1 MNEFPPDLLLRIGI
15 ALAMLCVWVLGIG
28 GGLALLHFLVSLPMR
43 RAERARAILELM
55 ETALRLG
62 EPVEQA
68 LISIS
73 QSREQSL
80 GVRFHLFV
88 AWLERGL
95 RLPEALAKVPRLLP
109 PQIVAMLQAGER
121 IGDLRKIL
129 PACRQLLADAVSET
143 RSALNYLVVITFVI
157 SPATMLVFWM
167 IAVMVLPKLNEVANG
182 LGTDPAGGLHWLI
195 QHRILFL
202 DTQILFQI
210 GMWSAALLYI
220 IGPRARAWLPG
231 FDQLSWHLPWR
242 RRRMQRDFS
251 IMLATLLDAR
261 MPEPEAITLAADCTA
276 NRRFQARA
284 VLAVNHLRQGR
295 SLPEAVQALD
305 DHGEFRWRLTNA
317 THSRGGFLTALA
329 GWHDALNA
337 KAFQQQQA
345 AAHAISTAL
354 LLFNGVFVA
363 AIVITVFAFLISII
377 NAGCLW

>member
-1 MNEFPPDLLLRIGI
+1 MNDFPELFLRLSL
-15 ALAMLCVWVLGIG
+15 ALALICVWALTLG

-43 RAERARAILELM
+43 RAERARALLELM
-55 ETALRLG
+55 ETSLRLG

-88 AWLERGL
+88 AWLENGL
-95 RLPEALAKVPRLLP
+95 RLPDALAKVPRLLP
-109 PQIVAMLQAGER
+109 PQIVAMLRAGER

-157 SPATMLVFWM
+157 SPATMFFFSFLAIMVF
-167 IAVMVLPKLNEVANG
+167 PKLNQVAYG
-182 LGTDPAGGLHWLI
+182 LGVDHSSGIHLLT
-195 QHRILFL
+195 QHSALFVG
-202 DTQILFQI
+202 TQILFQLA
-210 GMWSAALLYI
+210 MWTAAI
-220 IGPRARAWLPG
+220 IYVLGPHAHAWLPG
-231 FDQLSWHLPWR
+231 YDQVSWRLPWR
-242 RRRMQRDFS
+242 RKRMQRDFS

-261 MPEPEAITLAADCTA
+261 MPEPEAITLAADCTS
-276 NRRFQARA
+276 NRCFQKRA
-284 VLAVNHLRQGR
+284 ATAVKDLGQGR
-295 SLPEAVQALD
+295 SLTEAVQAMD

-317 THSRGGFLTALA
+317 AHSRNGFLTALA
-329 GWHDALNA
+329 GWHEALDA

-345 AAHAISTAL
+345 AAHVLSTAL

>member
-1 MNEFPPDLLLRIGI
+1 MNDFPDLLLRLGL
-15 ALAMLCVWVLGIG
+15 ALAMLCIWALGLG
-28 GGLALLHFLVSLPMR
+28 GGIAALHFLVSLPMR
-43 RAERARAILELM
+43 RAERARALLDLM
-55 ETALRLG
+55 ETSLRLG

-88 AWLERGL
+88 AWLEKGL

-109 PQIVAMLQAGER
+109 PQIVAMLRAGER

-143 RSALNYLVVITFVI
+143 RSALNYLVVITFII
-157 SPATMLVFWM
+157 SPATMFIFSVLAITVF
-167 IAVMVLPKLNEVANG
+167 PKLNEVAYG
-182 LGTDPAGGLHWLI
+182 LGMDHSGGIHWLI
-195 QHRILFL
+195 QHATLFVG
-202 DTQILFQI
+202 TQILFQL
-210 GMWSAALLYI
+210 GMWTAALIYV
-220 IGPRARAWLPG
+220 IGPQAHAWLPG
-231 FDQLSWHLPWR
+231 YDQVSWRLPWR
-242 RRRMQRDFS
+242 RKRMQRDFS
-251 IMLATLLDAR
+251 IMLATLLDAG

-276 NRRFQARA
+276 NRCFQDRA
-284 VLAVNHLRQGR
+284 AIAVNNLGQGR
-295 SLPEAVQALD
+295 SLTEAVQAMD
-305 DHGEFRWRLTNA
+305 DHGELRWRLTNA
-317 THSRGGFLTALA
+317 AHSRSGFLTALA

-354 LLFNGVFVA
+354 LLFNGAFVA

>member
-1 MNEFPPDLLLRIGI
+1 MNDFPDLLLRLGL
-15 ALAMLCVWVLGIG
+15 ALAMLCIWALGVG
-28 GGLALLHFLVSLPMR
+28 GGIASLHALVSLPMR
-43 RAERARAILELM
+43 RAERARALLDLM
-55 ETALRLG
+55 ETSLRLG

-88 AWLERGL
+88 AWLENGL

-109 PQIVAMLQAGER
+109 PQIVAMLRAGER
-121 IGDLRKIL
+121 IGDLRKVL

-143 RSALNYLVVITFVI
+143 RSALNYLIVITFVI
-157 SPATMLVFWM
+157 SPATLFIFSVLAIIVF
-167 IAVMVLPKLNEVANG
+167 PRLNEVAYG
-182 LGTDPAGGLHWLI
+182 LGMDHSGGIHWLI
-195 QHRILFL
+195 EHRTLFVG
-202 DTQILFQI
+202 TQIIFQL
-210 GMWSAALLYI
+210 GMWLAALIYV
-220 IGPRARAWLPG
+220 IGPQAHAWLPG
-231 FDQLSWHLPWR
+231 YDQLSWRLPWR
-242 RRRMQRDFS
+242 RKRMQRDFS
-251 IMLATLLDAR
+251 IMLATLLDAG
-261 MPEPEAITLAADCTA
+261 MPEPEAVTLAADCTA
-276 NRRFQARA
+276 NRCFQQRA
-284 VLAVNHLRQGR
+284 ANAVNNLRQGR
-295 SLPEAVQALD
+295 SLTEAVQAMD

-317 THSRGGFLTALA
+317 AHSRSGFLTALA

-354 LLFNGVFVA
+354 LLFNGAFVA

>member
-1 MNEFPPDLLLRIGI
+1 
-15 ALAMLCVWVLGIG
+15 
-28 GGLALLHFLVSLPMR
+28 
-43 RAERARAILELM
+43 M
-55 ETALRLG
+55 ETSLRLG

-88 AWLERGL
+88 AWLENGL

-109 PQIVAMLQAGER
+109 PQIVAMLRAGER

-129 PACRQLLADAVSET
+129 AACRQLLADAVSET

-157 SPATMLVFWM
+157 SPATMFVFSLLA
-167 IAVMVLPKLNEVANG
+167 IMVFPKLNEVAYG
-182 LGTDPAGGLHWLI
+182 LGMDHSGGIHWLI
-195 QHRILFL
+195 QHRPCLSARKLFFRL
-202 DTQILFQI
+202 GCGSLPSSTL
-210 GMWSAALLYI
+210 SAPHAH
-220 IGPRARAWLPG
+220 AWLPG
-231 FDQLSWHLPWR
+231 YDQLSWRLPWCR
-242 RRRMQRDFS
+242 KRMQRDFS
-251 IMLATLLDAR
+251 IMLATLLDAG
-261 MPEPEAITLAADCTA
+261 MPEPEAVTLAADCTA
-276 NRRFQARA
+276 NRCFQNRA
-284 VLAVNHLRQGR
+284 AIAVNNLGQGR
-295 SLPEAVQALD
+295 SLAEAVQVMD

-317 THSRGGFLTALA
+317 AHSRSGFLTALA

-345 AAHAISTAL
+345 AAHTISTAL
-354 LLFNGVFVA
+354 LLFNGAFVA

>member
-1 MNEFPPDLLLRIGI
+1 MNDFPDLLLRLGLV
-15 ALAMLCVWVLGIG
+15 LAMLCIWALVLG
-28 GGLALLHFLVSLPMR
+28 GGLTLLHFLVSLPMR
-43 RAERARAILELM
+43 RAERARALLDLM
-55 ETALRLG
+55 ETSLRLG

-88 AWLERGL
+88 AWLENGL

-109 PQIVAMLQAGER
+109 PQIVAMLRAGER

-157 SPATMLVFWM
+157 SPATMFIFSVLAITVF
-167 IAVMVLPKLNEVANG
+167 PKLNEVAYG
-182 LGTDPAGGLHWLI
+182 LGMDHSGGIHWLI
-195 QHRILFL
+195 QHSTLFVG
-202 DTQILFQI
+202 TQILFQV
-210 GMWSAALLYI
+210 GMWLAAITYV
-220 IGPRARAWLPG
+220 IGPQAHAWLPG
-231 FDQLSWHLPWR
+231 YDQLSWRLPWR
-242 RRRMQRDFS
+242 RKRMQRDFS
-251 IMLATLLDAR
+251 IMLATLLDAG
-261 MPEPEAITLAADCTA
+261 MPEPEAVTLAADCTA
-276 NRRFQARA
+276 NRCFQDRA
-284 VLAVNHLRQGR
+284 AIAVNNLSQGR
-295 SLPEAVQALD
+295 SLAEAVQAMD

-317 THSRGGFLTALA
+317 AHSRSGFLTALA

-345 AAHAISTAL
+345 AAHTISTAL
-354 LLFNGVFVA
+354 LLFNGAFVA

>member
-1 MNEFPPDLLLRIGI
+1 MNDFSPDLILRLGLV
-15 ALAMLCVWVLGIG
+15 LAMLCIWALVLG

-43 RAERARAILELM
+43 RAERARALLELM
-55 ETALRLG
+55 ETSLRLG

-88 AWLERGL
+88 AWLENGL
-95 RLPEALAKVPRLLP
+95 RLDEALVKVPRLLP
-109 PQIVAMLQAGER
+109 PQIVAMLQAGQR

-143 RSALNYLVVITFVI
+143 RSALNYLVVITFVV
-157 SPATMLVFWM
+157 SPATVMVFWM
-167 IAVMVLPKLNEVANG
+167 IAVFVFPKLNEVAAG
-182 LGTDPAGGLHWLI
+182 LGVGQAHGIQWLMDY
-195 QHRILFL
+195 RTLFVGA
-202 DTQILFQI
+202 QILFQI

-220 IGPRARAWLPG
+220 IGPRAHAWLPG
-231 FDQLSWHLPWR
+231 YDGLIWRLPWR
-242 RRRMQRDFS
+242 RKRMQRDFS
-251 IMLATLLDAR
+251 IVLATLLDAG

-276 NRRFQARA
+276 NRCFQQRA
-284 VLAVNHLRQGR
+284 ALAVNHLRQGC
-295 SLPEAVQALD
+295 SLSEAVQALD

-317 THSRGGFLTALA
+317 THSRSGFLTALA

-354 LLFNGVFVA
+354 LLFNGAFVA

>member
-1 MNEFPPDLLLRIGI
+1 MNDFPDLLLRLGI
-15 ALAMLCVWVLGIG
+15 ALAILCVWALVLG

-43 RAERARAILELM
+43 RAERARALLDLM
-55 ETALRLG
+55 ETSLRLG

-88 AWLERGL
+88 AWLEKGL

-109 PQIVAMLQAGER
+109 PQIVAMLQAGQR

-143 RSALNYLVVITFVI
+143 RSALNYLVVITFVV
-157 SPATMLVFWM
+157 SPATVLVFWT
-167 IAVMVLPKLNEVANG
+167 IAIIVLPKFNEIASG
-182 LGTDPAGGLHWLI
+182 LGVDHAGGIHWLI
-195 QHRILFL
+195 QHRTLFVG
-202 DTQILFQI
+202 TQILFQL
-210 GMWSAALLYI
+210 GMWTAAIIYV
-220 IGPRARAWLPG
+220 IGPHAHAWLPG
-231 FDQLSWHLPWR
+231 YDQLSWRLPWR
-242 RRRMQRDFS
+242 RKRMQRDFS

-261 MPEPEAITLAADCTA
+261 MTEPEAITLAADCAA
-276 NRRFQARA
+276 NRCFQKRA
-284 VLAVNHLRQGR
+284 ATAVNDLRQGR
-295 SLPEAVQALD
+295 SLTEAVQAMD

-317 THSRGGFLTALA
+317 AHSRSGFLSALA

-345 AAHAISTAL
+345 AAHTISTAL
-354 LLFNGVFVA
+354 LLFNGAFVA